1 MIVGNMAGRPRV
13 LLVDDQV
20 AVARALASALDHEA
34 DAVLSSSGVEA
45 LELLRRGERFDLVIS
60 DVMMPGM
67 TGSEF
72 FRRARAL
79 DATIVRRFVF
89 LSGAVDEAEQ
99 VRVTSTGVRVL
110 TKPVSVAGIRALLG
124 LR

>member
-1 MIVGNMAGRPRV
+1 MAGRPRV

-20 AVARALASALDHEA
+20 AVSRALARALDHEA
-34 DAVLSSSGVEA
+34 DAVLSLSGVEA

-89 LSGAVDEAEQ
+89 MSGAVDEAEH
-99 VRVTSTGVRVL
+99 VRVATTGVRIL

-124 LR
+124 LP